1 VAVAVG
7 TTIAGRQLAWP
18 IHAFPFWFIAFFADG
33 KLKKTDTSG
42 GGAQRMSG
50 GLD

>member
-1 VAVAVG
+1 MQIGA
-7 TTIAGRQLAWP
+7 LAWP
-18 IHAFPFWFIAFFADG
+18 IHAFPFWSPDSRFIAFFADG
-33 KLKKTDTSG
+33 KLKKIDASG